1 MDLEEIARQHNS
13 FLVPAFA
20 IKIDGLDLLRD
31 KQLAVAGLEAE
42 QILNGAGRFSFTV
55 LNAWDITERMFLYNG
70 GNALELLKF
79 GAPVEIRMGY
89 GSTQDLPLI
98 MRGTITEI
106 STNFP
111 ETGYP
116 ELTVAGSDL
125 LFPLTLGKRS
135 QTWSQVKRSDVVTQI
150 LNGYNLSG
158 EVSASEVT
166 RPQIEQNQQSDM
178 EFILNFAKDDGKDGK
193 EVNFY
198 MFDRNVRYGPSR
210 SGEAPALAMKWGRG
224 LISFKPEANLSGQV
238 SEVLVLGRDVAN
250 NTDFI
255 GRANAAQ
262 LDGNSRAGRELETVI
277 PNSPLRVRRPVSS
290 QAEADAIALSILA
303 DRVSKKLSGDGEC
316 FGWHELRPD
325 TYVDLQDLGRGFSA
339 KYYIE
344 KVTHKVDVSGYRCKF
359 KVKN

>member
-1 MDLEEIARQHNS
+1 MDLEDIARQHDS

-31 KQLAVAGLEAE
+31 KQVAVAGVEAE
-42 QILNGAGRFSFTV
+42 QVLSGAGRFSFTV
-55 LNAWDITERMFLYNG
+55 LNTWDITERMFRYNG
-70 GNALELLKF
+70 GNVLELLKF

-111 ETGYP
+111 ESGYP

-135 QTWSQVKRSDVVTQI
+135 HTWSRVKNSDVVTQV

-158 EVSASEVT
+158 DIAASEVT
-166 RPQIEQNQQSDM
+166 KPQIEQNQQSDM
-178 EFILNFAKDDGKDGK
+178 EFILNLAKEDK
-193 EVNFY
+193 EANFY
-198 MFDRNVRYGPSR
+198 IHDRTVRYGPPR
-210 SGEAPALAMKWGRG
+210 SSEAAALSMKWGRG

-238 SEVLVLGRDVAN
+238 TEVLVLGRDVPN
-250 NTDFI
+250 NADFI
-255 GRANAAQ
+255 GRASATAQ
-262 LDGNSRAGRELETVI
+262 DGASSVGNVLATQI
-277 PNSPLRVRRPVSS
+277 PSTPLRVRRPVSS
-290 QAEADAIALSILA
+290 QAEADALARAILA
-303 DRVSKKLSGDGEC
+303 ERTGKKISGDGEC

-325 TYVDLQDLGRGFSA
+325 TSVDLQDLGAGFTG

-344 KVTHKVDVSGYRCKF
+344 KVTHKVDVGGYRCKF
-359 KVKN
+359 KVKS